1 MEALAIS
8 AANLDAIESNL
19 DAVAK
24 GLNGIVNN
32 VRDTNSQI
40 FDIENRVET
49 LNKSIDGLINE
60 IRETTVITDARQSI
74 MYNDSIIEK
83 KFGYY
88 DSVRRSTL
96 SLVDA
101 INNSNIDGNALID
114 LKNKVLLNNPGYWL
128 ANALAAVAFWV
139 LDDKDNCNKEVNNS
153 MRKNAHKTALFFTL
167 INLKYDRVDSSLRW
181 LSKYLSLQNPTS
193 MDSDFVTILDLVS
206 NGVFGDEAKE
216 AVLRKINGWLND
228 LASNKII
235 YDTNVDTWK
244 NFIKEFSLNN
254 DTFNYINTYCKD
266 ANMLMHNLEVTNS
279 YEKVLSHLEGITNND
294 GSNKNIDKI
303 IENLIFEYED
313 EEQKY
318 RKENILNNLVINCN
332 GDRAK
337 AQELYVKEQGAL
349 DVNTDLLSLFTNIVI
364 FRDLFNISNETQ
376 KIVLAYVTPF
386 IKDVFN
392 DLNASLFRGNI
403 EINIDEFNT
412 RTNDGSNIKNISND
426 LKIYL
431 DNKYSNNDRD
441 LLVVMIVVNIIG
453 VVGLFLTLSN
463 STFLSILSIL
473 LVVSDI
479 ILLFK
484 LVKKNNLTK
493 MLKDKDYNDY
503 MSKLELTLAE
513 IVDYSNILKDN
524 NNKYQELDTFL
535 NILNVNKYIKNNGE
549 RNIDFNGN

>member
-24 GLNGIVNN
+24 GLNGVLNN

-40 FDIENRVET
+40 FDIENRVQT
-49 LNKSIDGLINE
+49 LNNSIDGLVKE

-101 INNSNIDGNALID
+101 INNSNIDENALVD

-193 MDSDFVTILDLVS
+193 MDSDFVTVLDLVS

-228 LASNKII
+228 LANNKII

-244 NFIKEFSLNN
+244 NFINEFNLNN
-254 DTFNYINTYCKD
+254 DTFNYINSYCKD
-266 ANMLMHNLEVTNS
+266 SSMLMHNLEVTNS
-279 YEKVLSHLEGITNND
+279 YEKVLSHLESITNK
-294 GSNKNIDKI
+294 SSTNKSIDKI
-303 IENLIFEYED
+303 IEILIFEYED

-318 RKENILNNLVINCN
+318 RKENVLNNLIINCN

-349 DVNTDLLSLFTNIVI
+349 DVSTDLLSLFTNIVI
-364 FRDLFNISNETQ
+364 FKDLFNISNETQ

-535 NILNVNKYIKNNGE
+535 NILNVNKYINNNGE
-549 RNIDFNGN
+549 RNIDFNGS